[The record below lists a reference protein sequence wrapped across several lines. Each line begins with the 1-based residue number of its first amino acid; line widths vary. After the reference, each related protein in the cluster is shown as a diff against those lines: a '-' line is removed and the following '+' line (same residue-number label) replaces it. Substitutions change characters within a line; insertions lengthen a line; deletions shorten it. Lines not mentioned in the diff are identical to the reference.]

1 MDENEEDEDDEDCLQ
16 LEPSEIAAISSKVR
30 KYILPKINFKAETY
44 MELIDWETSQL
55 SEPPFTLTMT
65 NEQLTSLKDSP
76 LEVPAYPC
84 HTQAVERAIRLVTEA
99 SSSVIG
105 HEAREG
111 FIRQRILARKGLK
124 GHASKKDFFARL
136 EGDTDE

>member
-1 MDENEEDEDDEDCLQ
+1 MN
-16 LEPSEIAAISSKVR
+16 
-30 KYILPKINFKAETY
+30 
-44 MELIDWETSQL
+44 
-55 SEPPFTLTMT
+55 MT
-65 NEQLTSLKDSP
+65 NEQLTSVKDSP

-124 GHASKKDFFARL
+124 GHALKKDFFARL
-136 EGDTDE
+136 EGNTDE